1 MKFNKSFLSEL
12 IKLALPDVFSKFAL
26 ITREDQ
32 KNGLFDN
39 IIALKDPEEN
49 DQVCKLIGFL
59 LGVSGFPFLRV
70 SITKKREPIS
80 KFILIHFNPSFNA
93 RNIHIPFCCLFT
105 ESAGWVPI
113 TQKQKPTAGFGFPE
127 TRSLMRVPRSREP
140 ETHPPLSVKRQ

>member
-80 KFILIHFNPSFNA
+80 KFILIHFLTQEMFTYPFAVFSQKVQGGFPLPRNRNPQQVSGF
-93 RNIHIPFCCLFT
+93 
-105 ESAGWVPI
+105 
-113 TQKQKPTAGFGFPE
+113 QKPGASCGFP
-127 TRSLMRVPRSREP
+127 VPGNP
-140 ETHPPLSVKRQ
+140 KPILHFL